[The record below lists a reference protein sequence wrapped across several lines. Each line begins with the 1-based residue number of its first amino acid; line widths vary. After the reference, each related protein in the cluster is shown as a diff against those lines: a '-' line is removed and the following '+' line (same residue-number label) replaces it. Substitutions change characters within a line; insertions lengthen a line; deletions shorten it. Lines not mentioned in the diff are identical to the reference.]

1 MNTSQIAEQYV
12 KEYFLKKDVELIE
25 KPKSELGYD
34 FRDKDSKLFIE
45 VKGTTAKNITD
56 ALFRYFTNTEYEKA
70 RSCRKAKQD
79 YQIHLVT
86 GIGSDNIKHYKIPGK
101 ELLDK
106 AKPEVS
112 WYLPLRKEHHK
123 YELR

>member
-1 MNTSQIAEQYV
+1 MNTGQIAEQYV
-12 KEYFLKKDVELIE
+12 KEYFQKKGVELIK
-25 KPKSELGYD
+25 KPYSEYGYD

-45 VKGTTAKNITD
+45 VKGTTARNITD
-56 ALFRYFTNTEYEKA
+56 AQFHIFTNTEYEKA
-70 RSCRKAKQD
+70 RACRKAKQD

-86 GIGSDNIKHYKIPGK
+86 GIGGDNIKHYKIPGK

-106 AKPEVS
+106 GRPVVS
-112 WYLPLRKEHHK
+112 WSLSLKKDFRK

>member
-1 MNTSQIAEQYV
+1 MNIGKEAEQYV
-12 KEYFLKKDVELIE
+12 KEYFQRRKVELIK
-25 KPKSELGYD
+25 KPRGELGYD
-34 FRDKDSKLFIE
+34 FRDKESKLFIE
-45 VKGTTAKNITD
+45 VKGTTTKNITD

-79 YQIHLVT
+79 YQIHLIT
-86 GIGSDNIKHYKIPGK
+86 GIGSDNIKHYKIPGE

-106 AKPEVS
+106 GKPEVS
-112 WYLPLRKEHHK
+112 WWLPLKKDFRK